1 MSRKFQC
8 KAIPST
14 WLENNGCRLDC
25 GPYMSGAFEARM
37 AIAALRNTKT
47 PLSELT
53 EGGMSG
59 IFKGKMIKRIF
70 VQDKDRGV
78 PFLNTSDML
87 ESDLTHVPRIPKKIA
102 DSDKACYLKP
112 ETILISAAGTIGRT
126 IFAREDMSGLF
137 ACSDI
142 MKVVPDA
149 NKIPAG
155 YLHAFLS
162 SDFGVPLVTAGTF
175 GSIILHIEPS
185 DLAGIQVP
193 RFSREFE
200 NKVDALVKRASE
212 LRTSAVRLVDD
223 ARSRFDCFGKDVLTD
238 NPIYPIVT
246 TVSSKNLMTRL
257 EAAYHDPSA
266 ETIENRITRGP
277 HQLVSDLCSEVS
289 LPGIF
294 KRIYIDDPS
303 HGAPYY
309 TGGAIFWLEPVH
321 KEILSRNTSLFNDV
335 KICNGTILIQ
345 AFGQK
350 GGLIGRVAWVGQFL
364 DSSCTTHM
372 LVRVIA
378 KDESLSGYL
387 FAYLSSDV
395 GYAQIIRLPFGGS
408 IPHFT
413 EKQIA
418 NLPVPLLE
426 QGDITEINEN
436 VLRAMSY
443 RDEALEL
450 ELRARQ
456 LISQAIE
463 EGGR

>member
-1 MSRKFQC
+1 MKIKS
-8 KAIPST
+8 IPSK
-14 WLENNGCRLDC
+14 WLESNGCRLDC

-37 AIAALRNTKT
+37 AIAALKAKKT
-47 PLSELT
+47 SLADLT
-53 EGGMSG
+53 EGGLSG

-70 VQDKDRGV
+70 VQDKNHGV

-102 DSDKACYLKP
+102 DTDSDCYLKP

-126 IFAREDMSGLF
+126 VFAREDMTGMF

-142 MKVVPDA
+142 MKVIPDA
-149 NKIPAG
+149 DKIPSG
-155 YLHAFLS
+155 YLYAFLS

-193 RFSREFE
+193 RFSPQFE
-200 NKVDALVKRASE
+200 GDVDALIKRSSK
-212 LRTSAVRLVDD
+212 LRTDAVNLVNESR
-223 ARSRFDCFGKDVLTD
+223 ARFDTFGNGILQEQQE
-238 NPIYPIVT
+238 YPIIS
-246 TVSSKNLMTRL
+246 TVSSKNIIGRL
-257 EAAYHDPSA
+257 EAAYHDPTA
-266 ETIENRITRGP
+266 ETIADRITKGR
-277 HQLVSDLCSEVS
+277 HKYVRDLCKEVS

-294 KRIYIDDPS
+294 KRIYIEDVE

-309 TGGAIFWLEPVH
+309 SGGAIFWLEPVH
-321 KEILSRNTSLFNDV
+321 KEILSRKTSLFEDV
-335 KICNGTILIQ
+335 QIRNGTILIQ

-350 GGLIGRVAWVGQFL
+350 GGLIGRVAWVGKHL
-364 DSSCTTHM
+364 DAACTTHM

-378 KDESLSGYL
+378 KDESLPGYL
-387 FAYLSSDV
+387 FAYLSSDI

-413 EKQIA
+413 EGQIA
-418 NLPVPLLE
+418 NLPVPLLDDE
-426 QGDITEINEN
+426 EINEINTN
-436 VLRAMSY
+436 VLKAMAF
-443 RDEALEL
+443 RDEALQL
-450 ELRARQ
+450 ELDARRM
-456 LISQAIE
+456 ISQAIL

>member
-8 KAIPST
+8 KAVPSS

-37 AIAALRNTKT
+37 AIAALRNTKI
-47 PLSELT
+47 PLSDLT
-53 EGGMSG
+53 EGGLDG

-70 VQDKDRGV
+70 VQSKELGV

-87 ESDLTHVPRIPKKIA
+87 EADLTHVPRIPKKIA
-102 DSDKACYLKP
+102 DSDSACYLKP
-112 ETILISAAGTIGRT
+112 DTILISAAGTIGRT
-126 IFAREDMSGLF
+126 VFSREDMTGMF

-142 MKVVPDA
+142 MKVIPDA
-149 NKIPAG
+149 SKIPAG

-193 RFSREFE
+193 RFSTEFE
-200 NKVDALVKRASE
+200 NEIDSLVKKASK
-212 LRTSAVRLVDD
+212 LRTNAARLIDD
-223 ARSRFDCFGKDVLTD
+223 ARSRFDYFGNGVLTEKQE
-238 NPIYPIVT
+238 YPIVT
-246 TVSSKNLMTRL
+246 SVSSKKLIGRL

-266 ETIENRITRGP
+266 ETIAERISQGS
-277 HQLVSDLCSEVS
+277 HALVRDLCREVS

-294 KRIYIDDPS
+294 KRIYIDDAD
-303 HGAPYY
+303 HGVPYY
-309 TGGAIFWLEPVH
+309 SGGAIFWLEPVH
-321 KEILSRNTSLFNDV
+321 KEILSRKTSLFNDV
-335 KICNGTILIQ
+335 QISKGTILIQ

-350 GGLIGRVAWVGQFL
+350 GGLIGRVAWVGEYF
-364 DSSCTTHM
+364 DSCCTTHM

-378 KDESLSGYL
+378 KDDSISGYL

-413 EKQIA
+413 ENQIA

-426 QGDITEINEN
+426 QTEIEEINSN
-436 VLRAMSY
+436 VLKAMTY
-443 RDEALEL
+443 RDEALKL
-450 ELRARQ
+450 EFKARQ
-456 LISQAIE
+456 LITDAII